1 MITMQTVTEYKLDF
15 CTIHHRDDGI
25 AIIEIKDGI
34 NLSAGMAR
42 ELADLTKKVLGDRP
56 LALLSNRKNS
66 YSFSFAALTT
76 LAELPNLVGLAIVI
90 YNQQSRILVE
100 TQNFFLSAM
109 KSVPIKIFTDLDS
122 AEEWLKDILEQH
134 FIGET

>member
-1 MITMQTVTEYKLDF
+1 MQTVTEYRLDF

-34 NLSAGMAR
+34 NLSAEMAQ
-42 ELADLTKKVLGDRP
+42 ELADLTKKVYGDRP

-66 YSFSFAALTT
+66 FSFSFDALTT
-76 LAELPNLVGLAIVI
+76 LAELPNLVALAIVI
-90 YNQQSRILVE
+90 YNQQTRILVE

-109 KSVPIKIFTDLDS
+109 RAIPIKIFTDLDN
-122 AEEWLKDILEQH
+122 AEEWLKEIMEQH
-134 FIGET
+134 LIDEA